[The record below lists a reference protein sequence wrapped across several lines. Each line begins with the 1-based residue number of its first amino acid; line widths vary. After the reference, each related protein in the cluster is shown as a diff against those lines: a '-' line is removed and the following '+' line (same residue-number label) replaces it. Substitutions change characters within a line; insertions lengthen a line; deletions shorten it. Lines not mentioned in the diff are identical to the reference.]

1 MTVHAQTS
9 NELSITSPSDGHLTS
24 NHQITISGTA
34 QTNSQVDVMIFITL
48 INALGEAVT
57 AQTNSQIVTA
67 DSQGEWSIDALLAE
81 GDNMITVSNDG
92 ASVSVTVTLDTRPPT
107 ITLLG
112 DDPQIIELG
121 AGYTELGATADDG
134 SEVFSLWQ
142 RTFADVIGKRI
153 LIEYHAM
160 DEAGNV
166 GVAHRHVNVV
176 LPAVDIL
183 PPTIVLPGYDSV
195 NSRDNIASISI
206 LFHNYFYD
214 LSYCEDLHDE
224 NPELSYTIL
233 DRFTGE
239 YIDAIEYPILE
250 YSSYILSYTCTD
262 ESGLEAEPW
271 TSRVLFV
278 GPRETSASEQR
289 ETSASEQR
297 ETSASEQRE
306 TSASEQRET
315 SASEQRETS
324 ASEQRETSA
333 SEQRETSA
341 SEQRET
347 SASEQRETS
356 ASEQRETSASE
367 QRETSASEQRET
379 SASEQRETS
388 ASEQRETSAPESSAG
403 KASFVG
409 PRETSASEQ
418 RETSASEQR
427 ETSASES
434 SAGKAS
440 FVGPRET
447 SASEQRE
454 TSAPDQY
461 PPSLENNDKKMGGGD
476 SNDWEKK
483 PTFGKSFYTHAQIV
497 EDGFSFNGLTLDI
510 TDNWHTDFDKT
521 SSIIGETNHV
531 ELKVYADTSLRS
543 VTLQLGIPEIGQSH
557 YAETGI
563 HVLLSR
569 NYTNPNNYDITD
581 VIHEQKEPL
590 INEKKSS
597 ASIIPSKCT
606 SSDRSMDERC
616 HTISFD
622 FTMMAP
628 LKWDVVAIKAS
639 DFDRYSTTTFI
650 NEGVEFTGES
660 LLSPKTHTLM
670 EKTSAQERH
679 TVLELTQMD
688 RRHAVY
694 EDQFGNI
701 WEHNDYGTWKK
712 VTPDKIVR
720 DKDPATNVMTRY
732 HSSFDSL
739 VLHEIGKATKIFD
752 SDMIQSQVG
761 DSFTYEYPTG
771 DGSRTMF
778 LKENNMM
785 WIRG

>member
-1 MTVHAQTS
+1 MALLFAVSGMTTMTVHAQTS
-9 NELSITSPSDGHLTS
+9 NELSITSPSDGHLTT

-34 QTNSQVDVMIFITL
+34 QSNSQMDVMIFITL

-81 GDNMITVSNDG
+81 GDNMITVSNDD
-92 ASVSVTVTLDTRPPT
+92 ASVSATVTLDTRPPT

-134 SEVFSLWQ
+134 SEVFSLSY
-142 RTFADVIGKRI
+142 RTFADVIGKRF
-153 LIEYHAM
+153 IEYHAM

-166 GVAHRHVNVV
+166 GIAYRHVEVV

-195 NSRDNIASISI
+195 NSRDNIASVSI
-206 LFHNYFYD
+206 LFANYFYD
-214 LSYCEDLHDE
+214 LSYCKDLHDE

-239 YIDAIEYPILE
+239 YVDAIEYPILE
-250 YSSYILSYTCTD
+250 HSSYILSYTCTD

-271 TSRVLFV
+271 TGRISFV

-297 ETSASEQRE
+297 ETSASEQRGTPAPE
-306 TSASEQRET
+306 SSAGK
-315 SASEQRETS
+315 ASFVGP
-324 ASEQRETSA
+324 
-333 SEQRETSA
+333 
-341 SEQRET
+341 
-347 SASEQRETS
+347 
-356 ASEQRETSASE
+356 
-367 QRETSASEQRET
+367 
-379 SASEQRETS
+379 
-388 ASEQRETSAPESSAG
+388 RETSAPESSAG

-409 PRETSASEQ
+409 PRGTPASEPA
-418 RETSASEQR
+418 T
-427 ETSASES
+427 
-434 SAGKAS
+434 
-440 FVGPRET
+440 
-447 SASEQRE
+447 
-454 TSAPDQY
+454 
-461 PPSLENNDKKMGGGD
+461 PSLENNDKKMGGGD
-476 SNDWEKK
+476 SNDWQKK

-497 EDGFSFNGLTLDI
+497 EGGFSFNGLTLDI

-590 INEKKSS
+590 INENKSS
-597 ASIIPSKCT
+597 ASIIPSECT
-606 SSDRSMDERC
+606 PGDRRSMDERC

-639 DFDRYSTTTFI
+639 DFDRRSTTTFI

-712 VTPDKIVR
+712 ITPDKIVR